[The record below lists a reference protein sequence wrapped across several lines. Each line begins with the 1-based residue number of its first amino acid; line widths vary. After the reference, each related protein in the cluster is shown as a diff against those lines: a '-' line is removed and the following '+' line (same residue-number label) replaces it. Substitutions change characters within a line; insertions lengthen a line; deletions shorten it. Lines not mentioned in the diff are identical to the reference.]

1 MNETPLDQLPAPAR
15 GLLETDSGVFL
26 LIVGIIALLFVGY
39 LVFDW
44 IQGRRASRRLKQLRQ
59 RGRPLPQVDIP

>member
-1 MNETPLDQLPAPAR
+1 MNELPLDQLPAPAR

-26 LIVGIIALLFVGY
+26 LVVGVIALIFVSY

-44 IQGRRASRRLKQLRQ
+44 LQGRRASRRLEQLRQ
-59 RGRPLPQVDIP
+59 RGRPLPQVNTR